1 MIAESKVFT
10 HGQLVQRAI
19 AWLRNGAAMPP
30 SWGGF
35 ARPLDRRTKC
45 RVALAEAR
53 GNTVE
58 IPDAIGWAWGGRVS
72 LVVECKVS
80 RSDFLADA
88 KKLFRKHSDWGMG
101 QYRYFMAPA
110 GLIAFDEVPENWGLL
125 ELKSPTGRI
134 AVTRVALPQKHN
146 QSAELGAMFQAMSC
160 LTWNSEIALDRIRA
174 GVSVGDECES
184 VQFRPDEL

>member
-1 MIAESKVFT
+1 M
-10 HGQLVQRAI
+10 
-19 AWLRNGAAMPP
+19 AAK
-30 SWGGF
+30 
-35 ARPLDRRTKC
+35 RC
-45 RVALAEAR
+45 RHAAKL
-53 GNTVE
+53 
-58 IPDAIGWAWGGRVS
+58 GRV
-72 LVVECKVS
+72 CKAV
-80 RSDFLADA
+80 
-88 KKLFRKHSDWGMG
+88 
-101 QYRYFMAPA
+101 
-110 GLIAFDEVPENWGLL
+110 GLPENWGLL